1 MQKILLILPAV
12 IIMVVS
18 CTPNN
23 SPTIQTSTDT
33 SSSQYY
39 VSTYATF
46 SGQYG
51 NPAGVAEDPS
61 GNLYACDAEVGTV
74 WKISTPDSTVSTI
87 TTINDQA
94 SDIACDR
101 QGNIYVLSAG
111 QGKILKITSAGVVT
125 TLAGGASG
133 QVDGQGAAA
142 GFKVLES
149 MDIDSTG
156 TLYIGDYRS
165 VRKVD
170 QQGNVTTLYDDSTAS
185 GPMLGIACDNQHNI
199 YFADD
204 LEVWRLDSLGNKTFI
219 AGQSS
224 PGSQD
229 GTGGSASFDGISEL
243 RMDKSGNLWAAD
255 YVNIRMVNPTSGVVT
270 TIAGNGITGFSNGA
284 GDVAEFDLPVGLTIS
299 ANGTLFVADDQNK
312 QIRKIVHL

>member
-1 MQKILLILPAV
+1 MQKILLILPA
-12 IIMVVS
+12 IIMAVS
-18 CTPNN
+18 CTPHNA
-23 SPTIQTSTDT
+23 PIVQTSTDT
-33 SSSQYY
+33 LSGEFY
-39 VSTYATF
+39 VSTYAAF

-51 NPAGVAEDPS
+51 QVSGVTVDSS
-61 GNLYACDAEVGTV
+61 GNLYACDGEVGII
-74 WKISTPDSTVSTI
+74 WKISIPDSSISTI

-111 QGKILKITSAGVVT
+111 QGKILKITPAGTVT
-125 TLAGGASG
+125 TLAGGASS
-133 QVDGQGAAA
+133 QVDGQGASA
-142 GFKVLES
+142 GFKALEA

-170 QQGNVTTLYDDSTAS
+170 QQGNVITLYNDSTAS
-185 GPMLGIACDNQHNI
+185 GPMLGIACDNQHNV

-204 LEVWRLDSLGNKTFI
+204 IEVWKLDTLGNKTFI
-219 AGQSS
+219 AGQSNI
-224 PGSQD
+224 GNQD
-229 GTGGSASFDGISEL
+229 GTGGEAAFDGINEL
-243 RMDKSGNLWAAD
+243 RMDKSGNLWVED
-255 YVNIRMVNPTSGVVT
+255 YANVRMISPSGVVT
-270 TIAGNGITGFSNGA
+270 TIAGNGTIGFANGA
-284 GDVAEFDLPVGLTIS
+284 GNVAEFDLPVGLAVS

>member
-1 MQKILLILPAV
+1 MQKILVMLPA
-12 IIMVVS
+12 IAMAVS
-18 CTPNN
+18 CTPKNAPTGQI
-23 SPTIQTSTDT
+23 SPDT
-33 SSSQYY
+33 LATEYL
-39 VSTYATF
+39 VSTYASL
-46 SGQYG
+46 SGQYSQVT
-51 NPAGVAEDPS
+51 GVSVDPN
-61 GNLYACDAEVGTV
+61 GNLYACEGEVGTI
-74 WKISTPDSTVSTI
+74 WKISLPDSTVSTI

-94 SDIACDR
+94 SDIACDN

-111 QGKILKITSAGVVT
+111 QGKILKITPAGTVT
-125 TLAGGASG
+125 TLAGGAPG
-133 QVDGQGAAA
+133 QVDGQGSAA

-149 MDIDSTG
+149 MDIDSAG
-156 TLYIGDYRS
+156 TLYVGDYRS

-170 QQGNVTTLYDDSTAS
+170 PQGKVTTLYDDSTAS

-219 AGQSS
+219 AGQSG
-224 PGSQD
+224 PGNQD
-229 GTGGSASFDGISEL
+229 GIGGSASFDGINEL

-255 YVNIRMVNPTSGVVT
+255 YATIRMINPASGVVT

-284 GDVAEFDLPVGLTIS
+284 GDVAEFDLPVGLTVS
-299 ANGTLFVADDQNK
+299 ANGTLFVADDQNR